1 MIELYLQGD
10 LTWQK
15 AAQYLSLTP
24 EAFLDRVEQARRAHV
39 TPE

>member
-1 MIELYLQGD
+1 MIELYLKGD

-15 AAQYLSLTP
+15 AAEYLDLSP

-39 TPE
+39 IPE